1 MNEGPEHRAGSY
13 VPPGPRRQW
22 CSAGLSLLHHKVEA
36 AQSLSGS
43 QMSDLQ
49 TGKQGR
55 RNAARREGGWEHR
68 PEAQLEMSCCPW
80 G

>member
-13 VPPGPRRQW
+13 VPPGPRRRR

-36 AQSLSGS
+36 AQPLSGS
-43 QMSDLQ
+43 QLSDLQ
-49 TGKQGR
+49 AGKQGR
-55 RNAARREGGWEHR
+55 KMQPGGRRDGSTDRRH
-68 PEAQLEMSCCPW
+68 SW